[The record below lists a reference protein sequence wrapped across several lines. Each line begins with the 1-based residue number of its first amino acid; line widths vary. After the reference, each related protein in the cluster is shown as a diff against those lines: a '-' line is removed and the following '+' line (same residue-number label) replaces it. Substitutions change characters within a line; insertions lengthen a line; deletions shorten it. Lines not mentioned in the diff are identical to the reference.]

1 MCVCMCVCYYFFV
14 VTVLFSSIVTVNSYV
29 MSFQRLERHNC
40 LVAIE
45 KSRILGGYRM
55 SDTEVTEVRHFL
67 YKSRSVHQFTSPLFS
82 APYHTAEEQQR
93 LLGLYQYL
101 HVHMHGSSH
110 PLKMLFHI
118 GDHEALLGYVSQLY
132 LV

>member
-1 MCVCMCVCYYFFV
+1 
-14 VTVLFSSIVTVNSYV
+14 
-29 MSFQRLERHNC
+29 
-40 LVAIE
+40 
-45 KSRILGGYRM
+45 M
-55 SDTEVTEVRHFL
+55 SDTEITEVRHFL

-101 HVHMHGSSH
+101 HMHMHGSSH

-118 GDHEALLGYVSQLY
+118 GDHEALLGYVSNCIMSNICFFEDRDSDIFIIKL
-132 LV
+132 